1 MTNRQQK
8 KNKRSTSYVK
18 MRQMYQAYAH
28 TFDFLIHAFFK
39 LALEC
44 DFWYISCA
52 FFG

>member
-1 MTNRQQK
+1 
-8 KNKRSTSYVK
+8 
-18 MRQMYQAYAH
+18 MYQAYAH